1 MHFKK
6 EGLTFAPLLDSRK
19 TYSEVIGL
27 SLRRHHAQRFVHLF
41 SVYLHVGAVIV
52 AADVWQCYKC
62 EVDYC

>member
-27 SLRRHHAQRFVHLF
+27 SLRRHHAQRFALF
-41 SVYLHVGAVIV
+41 FSCYLHTGAVIG
-52 AADVWQCYKC
+52 AADVWQCYKRQ
-62 EVDYC
+62 VDYC